1 MTIRNLDALFR
12 PASLAVVGPN
22 RFGAEVADL
31 LLARIAGAGF
41 RGQILT
47 LACPGKADA
56 APARVVRSLAD
67 LDKAPD
73 LALYLGA
80 PKDAPA
86 AVAALGGAGTR
97 AVAALSPG
105 YDRWDDAT
113 VTATLQAARPHTL
126 RLLGPGSLGIAAPAA
141 GLAAHLGV
149 CEAGT
154 GDLAFI
160 ARSGTVV
167 NATLS
172 WAKANGIGF
181 SAIASLGQ
189 RTDVDVSDLLD
200 WFALDY
206 RTRAILVHLET
217 IANPRKFLSA
227 ARVAARSKPVVVLR
241 SGASRERI
249 GERVT
254 HAGRIAAQD
263 AVYDAALARA
273 GVLRVEDIDEMFEAV
288 ETVSRVKPVAGR
300 RLAILATGGSLATL
314 AGDQLERQGGQI
326 AELDAETTAHLQP
339 VMRQGETRAN
349 PLTLHET
356 SSPERYGEA
365 ARILLKDRNVDA
377 VLAVAAPSAFTRLED
392 VASELAK
399 AHAASQSGYGRRKPL
414 LVALTAGAPLPR
426 QPLDAARIP
435 CHASASEAVRS
446 FMHLVRYADARE
458 MLMAAPPSLPAGFTT
473 DSERAQHLV
482 RQALDEGRTWLH
494 PGEISDLLACYGIH
508 QVPSRL
514 AATADEAEIL
524 ARELL
529 MQHERLALKLVSPQ
543 LPFKSDVGGVVLD
556 LATPEAA
563 RAAAATL
570 LQRIG
575 AAHPKAEITG
585 ILLQPM
591 VRSPSGTEIFIGLAD
606 DPSFGPVLLFGHG
619 GTGVEVMGDVALA
632 LPPLDLNLAQALIRQ
647 TRVSKLLAGFRNRP
661 AADLDAIALT
671 LVKVAQIAV
680 DLPEVRELDLN
691 PLVAD
696 AAGVTAL
703 DARIALG
710 EPQVHRG
717 RHATSRLAIA
727 PYPKEWEQQLQ
738 LKDGSLVDI
747 RPVRPEDEDRYRR
760 FFEKVSPDDLRLRFF
775 APVKEFNHAFMQRLV
790 QLDYSRAMAFAALT
804 PGTDEILGVVRLHA
818 DPDHRT
824 GEYAIIVQSDL
835 KGRGL
840 GWALM
845 QLIIDYARSD
855 GIETITGEVL
865 KENSTM
871 LAMCEALG
879 FTVRPSADDD
889 AIAKVTL
896 PVAAA
901 HLGGSE
907 PPEQAA

>member
-1 MTIRNLDALFR
+1 MTIRNLEALFR

-22 RFGAEVADL
+22 RFGGQVLEL
-31 LLARIAGAGF
+31 LLSRLAGGSFAGDVTT
-41 RGQILT
+41 I
-47 LACPGKADA
+47 ACPADGARGGLSA
-56 APARVVRSLAD
+56 ARAIAELTS
-67 LDKAPD
+67 APD
-73 LALYLGA
+73 LALYLGS
-80 PKDAPA
+80 PEDAPA
-86 AVAALGGAGTR
+86 VVAALGAAGTR

-105 YDRWDDAT
+105 YDRWDEAT

-126 RLLGPGSLGIAAPAA
+126 RLLGPGSLGIAAPAS
-141 GLAAHLGV
+141 GLAAHMGV
-149 CEAGT
+149 CGADK

-189 RTDVDVSDLLD
+189 RTDIDVSDLLD

-254 HAGRIAAQD
+254 HAGRIAVQD

-273 GVLRVEDIDEMFEAV
+273 GVLRVGDIDEMFEAV

-314 AGDQLERQGGQI
+314 AADQLERQGGQL
-326 AELDAETTAHLQP
+326 AELEAATATQLEPLRREGQ
-339 VMRQGETRAN
+339 TRAN

-356 SSPERYGEA
+356 SPPARYGEA
-365 ARILLKDRNVDA
+365 AKTLLGDRNVDA
-377 VLAVAAPSAFTRLED
+377 VLAVAAPSAFVDLEEI
-392 VASELAK
+392 AGELAK
-399 AHAASQSGYGRRKPL
+399 AHGETQTGYGRRKPL
-414 LVALTAGAPLPR
+414 LVALAAGAPLPR

-473 DSERAQHLV
+473 DSKTAQRLV
-482 RQALDEGRTWLH
+482 RQVLDSGRTWLR
-494 PGEISDLLACYGIH
+494 PDEIASLLACYGIK
-508 QVPSRL
+508 QAPWQL
-514 AATADEAEIL
+514 AATPDEAEVL
-524 ARELL
+524 ARGML
-529 MQHERLALKLVSPQ
+529 MQAERLALKLVSPQ

-556 LATPEAA
+556 LASPEAV
-563 RAAAATL
+563 RIAAATL
-570 LQRIG
+570 LERIG
-575 AAHPKAEITG
+575 AAHPAAEITG

-591 VRSPSGTEIFIGLAD
+591 VRSASGTEIFIGLAD
-606 DPSFGPVLLFGHG
+606 DPGFGPVLLFGHG
-619 GTGVEVMGDVALA
+619 GTGVEVMGDVAFA

-647 TRVSKLLAGFRNRP
+647 TRVSRLLAGFRNRP

-696 AAGVTAL
+696 AGGVTAL
-703 DARIALG
+703 DARIALC
-710 EPQVHRG
+710 EPEVHRG
-717 RHATSRLAIA
+717 RHPTSRLAIA
-727 PYPKEWEQQLQ
+727 PYPQEWEKQLQ
-738 LKDGSLVDI
+738 LKDGSTVDI

-760 FFEKVSPDDLRLRFF
+760 FFEKVSPHDLRLRFF

-865 KENSTM
+865 KENTTM
-871 LAMCEALG
+871 LAMCTALG
-879 FTVRPSADDD
+879 FTVKSSVDDD

-896 PVAAA
+896 PIAPAEGTSA
-901 HLGGSE
+901 E
-907 PPEQAA
+907 PA